1 MLLLR
6 VTTSAL
12 QACVLLNKEIN
23 MEVDVNLITGLMLGA
38 EYADFRDEGG
48 DQFVVVDILFVRL
61 LFIW

>member
-1 MLLLR
+1 
-6 VTTSAL
+6 
-12 QACVLLNKEIN
+12 
-23 MEVDVNLITGLMLGA
+23 MEVDVNLITGLMLGF